1 MSCVPAIL
9 FIHRFV
15 KQEWRIMKEDNNE
28 YQNLNDIASF
38 NNPPEYEQDVIFDRS
53 SNDSN
58 RSLLSDKKAIA
69 VIISI
74 SLTAVAIVIG
84 IWLSLFANSSK
95 SNINAGE
102 PSKKCVQLRT
112 QVLSAKANL
121 KKIISSQNVHDAS
134 EIKSSD
140 FDADFDSVKDAVDDF
155 QSSLNY
161 ANDDLKNDI
170 SDCPVGASSY
180 DSPSVENKLSNQLDT
195 LSKDADSLKKSS
207 DNLLKTSRTS
217 FGDQLLNLVKKARE
231 LVEKAKD
238 LPILAVAS
246 KSLENAINDAGNAL
260 AKSSNNYQEL
270 RQSYQK
276 IKAVISQ
283 YEDRIKKVSDRF
295 LSRDGNGYPFDAPHP
310 QDDQGGYIPMGRSQ
324 NSESSEQND
333 QE

>member
-1 MSCVPAIL
+1 MSCVLAIL

-28 YQNLNDIASF
+28 YQDLNDIDSF

-121 KKIISSQNVHDAS
+121 KKII
-134 EIKSSD
+134 
-140 FDADFDSVKDAVDDF
+140 
-155 QSSLNY
+155 
-161 ANDDLKNDI
+161 
-170 SDCPVGASSY
+170 
-180 DSPSVENKLSNQLDT
+180 
-195 LSKDADSLKKSS
+195 
-207 DNLLKTSRTS
+207 
-217 FGDQLLNLVKKARE
+217 
-231 LVEKAKD
+231 EKAKD

-246 KSLENAINDAGNAL
+246 KSLENAIYDSGNAL

-333 QE
+333 QSNK

>member
-1 MSCVPAIL
+1 
-9 FIHRFV
+9 
-15 KQEWRIMKEDNNE
+15 MKEDNNE
-28 YQNLNDIASF
+28 YQNLNDIDSF
-38 NNPPEYEQDVIFDRS
+38 NNPPEYEQDAIFDRS

-69 VIISI
+69 VIISV
-74 SLTAVAIVIG
+74 SLIAVAIVIG
-84 IWLSLFANSSK
+84 IWLSLFAHSS

-161 ANDDLKNDI
+161 AKDDLKNDI
-170 SDCPVGASSY
+170 LDCPVGASSY
-180 DSPSVENKLSNQLDT
+180 DSPSVENKFSNQLDT
-195 LSKDADSLKKSS
+195 LSKDADLLKKSS
-207 DNLLKTSRTS
+207 DNLLKTRRTA

-283 YEDRIKKVSDRF
+283 YEDRIKKMSDRF

>member
-1 MSCVPAIL
+1 MSCVLAIL

-28 YQNLNDIASF
+28 YQDLNDIDSF
-38 NNPPEYEQDVIFDRS
+38 NNPPEYEQDAIFDRS

-69 VIISI
+69 VIISV
-74 SLTAVAIVIG
+74 SLIAVAIVIG
-84 IWLSLFANSSK
+84 IWLSLFAHSS

-121 KKIISSQNVHDAS
+121 KKIISSQNVHDAY

-161 ANDDLKNDI
+161 AKDDLKNDI
-170 SDCPVGASSY
+170 LDCPVGASSY
-180 DSPSVENKLSNQLDT
+180 DSPSVENKFSNQLDT
-195 LSKDADSLKKSS
+195 LSKDADLLKKSS
-207 DNLLKTSRTS
+207 DNLLKTRRTA

>member
-1 MSCVPAIL
+1 
-9 FIHRFV
+9 
-15 KQEWRIMKEDNNE
+15 MKEDNNE
-28 YQNLNDIASF
+28 YQDLNDIDSF
-38 NNPPEYEQDVIFDRS
+38 NNPPEYEQDAIFDRS

-69 VIISI
+69 VIISV
-74 SLTAVAIVIG
+74 SLIAVAIVIG
-84 IWLSLFANSSK
+84 IWLSLFAHSS
-95 SNINAGE
+95 SNINAGD

-161 ANDDLKNDI
+161 AKDDLKNDI
-170 SDCPVGASSY
+170 LDCPVGASSY
-180 DSPSVENKLSNQLDT
+180 DSPSVENKFSNQLDT
-195 LSKDADSLKKSS
+195 LSKDADLLKKSS
-207 DNLLKTSRTS
+207 DNLLKTRRTA

-283 YEDRIKKVSDRF
+283 YEDRIKKMSDRF

-310 QDDQGGYIPMGRSQ
+310 QDDQGGSIPMGRSQ

>member
-1 MSCVPAIL
+1 
-9 FIHRFV
+9 
-15 KQEWRIMKEDNNE
+15 MKEDNNE
-28 YQNLNDIASF
+28 YQDLNDIDSF
-38 NNPPEYEQDVIFDRS
+38 NNPPEYEQDAIFNRS

-69 VIISI
+69 VIISV
-74 SLTAVAIVIG
+74 SLIAVAIVIG
-84 IWLSLFANSSK
+84 IWLSLFAHSS

-161 ANDDLKNDI
+161 AKDDLKNDI
-170 SDCPVGASSY
+170 LDCPVGASSY
-180 DSPSVENKLSNQLDT
+180 DSPSVENKFSNQLDT
-195 LSKDADSLKKSS
+195 LSKDADLLKKSS
-207 DNLLKTSRTS
+207 DNLLKTRRTA

-283 YEDRIKKVSDRF
+283 YEDRIKKMSDRF

>member
-1 MSCVPAIL
+1 
-9 FIHRFV
+9 
-15 KQEWRIMKEDNNE
+15 MKEDNNE
-28 YQNLNDIASF
+28 YQDLNDIDSF
-38 NNPPEYEQDVIFDRS
+38 NNPPEYEQDAIFDRS

-69 VIISI
+69 VIISV
-74 SLTAVAIVIG
+74 SLIAVAIVIG
-84 IWLSLFANSSK
+84 IWLSLFAHSS

-161 ANDDLKNDI
+161 AKDDLKNDI
-170 SDCPVGASSY
+170 LDCQVGASSY
-180 DSPSVENKLSNQLDT
+180 DSPSVENKFSNQLDT
-195 LSKDADSLKKSS
+195 LSKDADLLKKSS
-207 DNLLKTSRTS
+207 DNLLKTRRTA

-283 YEDRIKKVSDRF
+283 YEDRIKKMSDRF

>member
-1 MSCVPAIL
+1 
-9 FIHRFV
+9 
-15 KQEWRIMKEDNNE
+15 MKEDNNE
-28 YQNLNDIASF
+28 YQDLNDIDSF
-38 NNPPEYEQDVIFDRS
+38 NNPPEYEQDAIFDRS

-84 IWLSLFANSSK
+84 IWLSLFAHSS

-140 FDADFDSVKDAVDDF
+140 FDAYFDSVKDAVDDF

-161 ANDDLKNDI
+161 AKDDLKNDI
-170 SDCPVGASSY
+170 LDCPVGASSY
-180 DSPSVENKLSNQLDT
+180 DSPSVENKFSNQLDT
-195 LSKDADSLKKSS
+195 LSKDADLLKKSS
-207 DNLLKTSRTS
+207 DNLLKTRRTA

-283 YEDRIKKVSDRF
+283 YEDRIKKMSDRF